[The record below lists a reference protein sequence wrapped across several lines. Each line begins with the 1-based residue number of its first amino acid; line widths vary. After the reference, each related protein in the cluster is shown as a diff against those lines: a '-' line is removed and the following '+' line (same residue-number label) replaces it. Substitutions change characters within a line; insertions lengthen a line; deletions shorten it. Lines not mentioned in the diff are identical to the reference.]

1 MAEILDAILWPLI
14 ALGGLGLVLGLGL
27 GIAAK
32 IFDVKT
38 DPNVEKVRDLLP
50 GANCGGCGFPGCD
63 GFAKAVVEGSADA
76 AKCVAL
82 SKDNLLAI
90 GTVLGV
96 EVKEGEKLVARVLCR
111 GDSENCVSKY
121 RYSGISDCRAA
132 AALAGG
138 PSACQFGCVGLLTCG
153 RACPFDAIYLN
164 EKGIAAVDEDKC
176 TGCGNCAQVCP
187 KHCYAIMPKSRSV
200 YVTCRTTKKGKAVAE
215 ACKAGCIACGICAKK
230 CPEGAITIVD
240 NLPVFDYD
248 KCTGCGTCAVVC
260 PKGAIYA
267 PEQEKTS
274 KQA

>member
-1 MAEILDAILWPLI
+1 MLDAILWPLI

-32 IFDVKT
+32 IFDVKV
-38 DPNVEKVRDLLP
+38 DPNVEKVRELLP
-50 GANCGGCGFPGCD
+50 SANCGGCGFPGCD
-63 GFAKAVVEGSADA
+63 AFAKAVAEGTADA
-76 AKCVAL
+76 AKCVAI
-82 SKDNLLAI
+82 SKDNLTAI
-90 GTVLGV
+90 GGVLGI

-153 RACPFDAIYLN
+153 RACPFGAIYLN
-164 EKGIAAVDEDKC
+164 EKGLAAVDEDKC

-187 KHCYAIMPKSRSV
+187 KNCYAIMPKSQSV

-230 CPEGAITIVD
+230 CPEGAITIID

-248 KCTGCGTCAVVC
+248 KCTGCGTCATVC

-267 PEQEKTS
+267 PSEEKNAT